1 MQAADAK
8 GSKSRA
14 MKMKV
19 QDDPLTFNFDR
30 PENAPPT
37 GSALNSREVR
47 AVYRHRQV
55 ERLLQDAK
63 KEVSLPSVQRIQRT
77 MRIDSSVQLLDEQ
90 LL

>member
-47 AVYRHRQV
+47 AVYRHRRQ
-55 ERLLQDAK
+55 ERSELALGSAYTEDHEDRLECPA
-63 KEVSLPSVQRIQRT
+63 PR
-77 MRIDSSVQLLDEQ
+77 
-90 LL
+90 